1 MPNNI
6 TRNLLTLPNRP
17 KYSLKAKV
25 TSDGINTTTL
35 EGVRDHLRTVK
46 KLQEP
51 VDRVFDIGQMMFTIE
66 NGELAFRRLLTN
78 AKGQRVQTEPIR
90 FTKHGLGLFAPVFMP
105 RSGANMLRETALTSD
120 GDKVAMLLTNYHA
133 QQSAGKE
140 VLVRTVLKRGPN
152 GEVNRY
158 VRSIHSANYAVHDE
172 LDLVND
178 ILNTRLFDDARVM
191 SFSQDDYGM
200 VTRLIQGEVA
210 ELNIPVPG
218 LELITSPVGTRCSEI
233 SPCTFRLV
241 CLNGMTTKEVGQRH
255 RFRHFGDTSRIRRGI
270 TDVAENLMT
279 EASGLV
285 KQYQS
290 ALGVAIDDAHLWM
303 TQQLEGTFSK
313 QVIEQVAFG
322 MEDETS
328 STQGTLANVIDGITL
343 IAQKPDFGVFEQ
355 WNLEAEAH
363 RLMEKALTQASR
375 RENKLFADA

>member
-1 MPNNI
+1 MPNTI
-6 TRNLLTLPNRP
+6 IRNLLTLPNRA
-17 KYSLKAKV
+17 KYTIKAEV

-35 EGVRDHLRTVK
+35 EGVRDHLRTIK

-51 VDRVFDIGQMMFTIE
+51 IDRVFDIGQMMFTIE
-66 NGELAFRRLLTN
+66 DGELAFRRLLTN
-78 AKGQRVQTEPIR
+78 AKGQRVQTEAIR
-90 FTKHGLGLFAPVFMP
+90 FTKHGLGLFAPVFM
-105 RSGANMLRETALTSD
+105 
-120 GDKVAMLLTNYHA
+120 
-133 QQSAGKE
+133 
-140 VLVRTVLKRGPN
+140 RTVLKKGAN

-200 VTRLIQGEVA
+200 VTRLIQGEVN
-210 ELNIPVPG
+210 ELNVPAPG

-270 TDVAENLMT
+270 MDVAENLMT

-285 KQYQS
+285 SQYQS

-328 STQGTLANVIDGITL
+328 STQGTLANIIDGITL
-343 IAQKPDFGVFEQ
+343 IAQKPEFGVFEQ

-363 RLMEKALTQASR
+363 HLMEKALAKANQNN
-375 RENKLFADA
+375 NKLFADA